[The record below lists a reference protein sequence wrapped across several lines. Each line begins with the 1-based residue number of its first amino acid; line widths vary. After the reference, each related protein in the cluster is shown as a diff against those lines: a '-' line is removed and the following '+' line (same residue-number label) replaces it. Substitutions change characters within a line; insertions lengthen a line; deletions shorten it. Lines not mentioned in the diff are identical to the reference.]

1 MVAITSTVAAQDPGL
16 PESDDVAVPQR
27 QFVIDLGLGASVGPR
42 YDGSEDYLIQPV
54 PIIGFSRVTLPVFGE
69 LGGPEAKRGF
79 FVFPTFDYIGSRESG
94 DSDAIRGTQDVNW
107 ALAIGAGAGYR
118 YDWWRVFAQADFGFN
133 GYSGFRG
140 QIGADVIAAPAER
153 LSISVGPRLSWAAND
168 YMDTYFSVSDSAA
181 AASGGQLEAFQA
193 DGGLRSVGVASI
205 ASYALTDQV
214 FLLGNLRYD
223 RLIGDAGDSPI
234 VKEGDAN
241 QLTLGFGVSYRF
253 AFDVFRE

>member
-1 MVAITSTVAAQDPGL
+1 
-16 PESDDVAVPQR
+16 
-27 QFVIDLGLGASVGPR
+27 
-42 YDGSEDYLIQPV
+42 
-54 PIIGFSRVTLPVFGE
+54 
-69 LGGPEAKRGF
+69 
-79 FVFPTFDYIGSRESG
+79 
-94 DSDAIRGTQDVNW
+94 
-107 ALAIGAGAGYR
+107 
-118 YDWWRVFAQADFGFN
+118 VFAQADFGFN

-234 VKEGDAN
+234 VKYGSKN
-241 QLTLGFGVSYRF
+241 QWFAGVGISRKLEF
-253 AFDVFRE
+253 NLFR